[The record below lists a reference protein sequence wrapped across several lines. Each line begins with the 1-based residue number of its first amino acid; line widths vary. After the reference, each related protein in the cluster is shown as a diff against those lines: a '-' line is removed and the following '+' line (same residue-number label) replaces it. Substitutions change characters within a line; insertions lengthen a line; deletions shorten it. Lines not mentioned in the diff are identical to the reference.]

1 MLAIHVVSMQ
11 YAQRAAGSIER
22 NSLRRGAESASG
34 GVGCRDNDGD
44 RSGVVGCIRVAPM
57 GVHRAPVGSP
67 RRVDA
72 STVASRGGVVVLAP
86 LCGLGAAAASAMA
99 GLALVMAFE
108 PDQKPV
114 GPSEPPPPA
123 RTEPTEPERTSEDR
137 ASPSAS
143 PSTPS
148 PSASP
153 SATPSPSASP

>member
-1 MLAIHVVSMQ
+1 MTVIGVALLA
-11 YAQRAAGSIER
+11 A
-22 NSLRRGAESASG
+22 SASLLWAFTVLLWDLLEG
-34 GVGCRDNDGD
+34 WMSR
-44 RSGVVGCIRVAPM
+44 RWLRVA
-57 GVHRAPVGSP
+57 V
-67 RRVDA
+67 
-72 STVASRGGVVVLAP
+72 VVVLAP
-86 LCGLGAAAASAMA
+86 LCGLEAAAAAAMA